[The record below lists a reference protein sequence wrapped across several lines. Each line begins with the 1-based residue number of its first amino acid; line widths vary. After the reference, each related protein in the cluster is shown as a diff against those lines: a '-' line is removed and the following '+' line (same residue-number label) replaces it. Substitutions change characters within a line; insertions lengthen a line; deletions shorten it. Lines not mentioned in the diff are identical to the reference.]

1 MKDYVIHKSFGKVGV
16 KNGDLIRVDLLDGF
30 KIKNIPELKNFN
42 FYYEI
47 KGHVDSAFRKGKK
60 VERKVR
66 YVRLFN
72 KKKNK

>member
-16 KNGDLIRVDLLDGF
+16 ENGDLVRVDLLDGF
-30 KIKNIPELKNFN
+30 KIKNIPELKKFN

-66 YVRLFN
+66 YVRLFS
-72 KKKNK
+72 KKKK

>member
-1 MKDYVIHKSFGKVGV
+1 MKDYVIHKSFGKVGFE
-16 KNGDLIRVDLLDGF
+16 NGDLVRVDLLDGS

-72 KKKNK
+72 KKKR

>member
-1 MKDYVIHKSFGKVGV
+1 MKDYVIHKSFGKVGFE
-16 KNGDLIRVDLLDGF
+16 NGDLVRVDLLDGF

-47 KGHVDSAFRKGKK
+47 KGHVDSAFREGKK

-72 KKKNK
+72 KKKR

>member
-1 MKDYVIHKSFGKVGV
+1 MKDYVVHKSFGKVGF
-16 KNGDLIRVDLLDGF
+16 KNGDLVRVDLFDGF
-30 KIKNIPELKNFN
+30 KIQNIPELKNFN

-47 KGHVDSAFRKGKK
+47 KGHTDYDLKNGEK

-72 KKKNK
+72 KN

>member
-1 MKDYVIHKSFGKVGV
+1 MKDYVIH
-16 KNGDLIRVDLLDGF
+16 N
-30 KIKNIPELKNFN
+30 
-42 FYYEI
+42 

-72 KKKNK
+72 KKKR

>member
-1 MKDYVIHKSFGKVGV
+1 MKDYVIHKSFGKVGFE
-16 KNGDLIRVDLLDGF
+16 NGDLIRVDLLDGF
-30 KIKNIPELKNFN
+30 KIKNIHELKNFN

-47 KGHVDSAFRKGKK
+47 KGHVDSVFRNGKK

-72 KKKNK
+72 KNKR

>member
-1 MKDYVIHKSFGKVGV
+1 MKDYVIHKSFGKVGFE
-16 KNGDLIRVDLLDGF
+16 NGDLVRVDLLDGF

-47 KGHVDSAFRKGKK
+47 KGHVDSAFREGKK

-72 KKKNK
+72 KKKG

>member
-16 KNGDLIRVDLLDGF
+16 KNGDLIRVDLLDEF

-72 KKKNK
+72 KNKR